1 MNFLETIESDPGID
15 RFVDRSFDIV
25 DRIHEIIKSEGL
37 SQRDVAKLLG
47 KKESEISKWFSGM
60 HNFTLKSLMK
70 LEVVL
75 GKDIIHV
82 ASDALPETNLN
93 KRKAEPNDR
102 VAAQAET
109 TVELPTIQVEVTK
122 GDRKFSFP
130 YVNERFTDNPVD
142 CATCMDGIVTPYFGK
157 VKEKKELEEVTYA

>member
-25 DRIHEIIKSEGL
+25 DRIHEIIKSKGL

-82 ASDALPETNLN
+82 ASDALPKTDLHEQEV
-93 KRKAEPNDR
+93 KPDDRVKAEH
-102 VAAQAET
+102 VATA
-109 TVELPTIQVEVTK
+109 TIQVEVTK
-122 GDRKFSFP
+122 GGWEFSFP
-130 YVNERFTDNPVD
+130 YVNERFTHNPVD

-157 VKEKKELEEVTYA
+157 VKEQRELEEVTYA